1 MLYNVV
7 LVSAMCQ
14 HEPAIYMCRLPSEPL
29 PPPPTPT
36 FLSFFSLLSSPGFF
50 LWLYLSLS
58 KLKFGSLSDDRL
70 SREIVVRILRCWS
83 EVYFYK
89 RFHLFIVA
97 KCWGLFSL
105 IGWIIQVY
113 PFLGY
118 PKIKESKYILQMHF
132 PFMQW
137 HLIIAGSLHF
147 TYLGG
152 LEVLAVK

>member
-1 MLYNVV
+1 
-7 LVSAMCQ
+7 MCQ

-29 PPPPTPT
+29 PPLLPQP
-36 FLSFFSLLSSPGFF
+36 SFPFSLFSLPLASFSGSIF
-50 LWLYLSLS
+50 LSLS
-58 KLKFGSLSDDRL
+58 WNLGLWQMTVWEEML
-70 SREIVVRILRCWS
+70 LIVVRILRCWS

-89 RFHLFIVA
+89 WFHLFVVA

-152 LEVLAVK
+152 LEVLAVKK